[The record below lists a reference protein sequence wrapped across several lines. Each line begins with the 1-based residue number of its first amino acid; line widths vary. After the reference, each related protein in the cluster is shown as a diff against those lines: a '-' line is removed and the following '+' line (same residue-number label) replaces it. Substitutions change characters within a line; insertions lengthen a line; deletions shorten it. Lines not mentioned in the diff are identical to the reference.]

1 MDDDTRGRAI
11 ELLGRFNDELT
22 RVIDAV
28 YGTRWAEIEEMI
40 ALVVLASERVVC
52 TRRLAEASGLGR
64 RAISRL
70 VLRLQDEGIV
80 TTRPSEVDRRAV
92 DVVLT
97 EAGVRQA
104 DELRR
109 AGETFL
115 DGSEAIAREISRGL
129 AVGDVPPA
137 PSPRADALDLLRRVC
152 ESGARLVS
160 YMPAAAT
167 RGRLAARQRAA
178 LVLVATLGS
187 VRPAAV
193 SDALEVSPAGAAY
206 IIDQLCAKG
215 FLTRVHGVVPDD
227 RRAVVLQATS
237 EGLRAVG
244 AVAYGIEQES
254 ASLAALF
261 AEVAA
266 RGRG

>member
-1 MDDDTRGRAI
+1 M
-11 ELLGRFNDELT
+11 
-22 RVIDAV
+22 
-28 YGTRWAEIEEMI
+28 
-40 ALVVLASERVVC
+40 
-52 TRRLAEASGLGR
+52 
-64 RAISRL
+64 
-70 VLRLQDEGIV
+70 
-80 TTRPSEVDRRAV
+80 
-92 DVVLT
+92 
-97 EAGVRQA
+97 
-104 DELRR
+104 
-109 AGETFL
+109 
-115 DGSEAIAREISRGL
+115 
-129 AVGDVPPA
+129 
-137 PSPRADALDLLRRVC
+137 
-152 ESGARLVS
+152 
-160 YMPAAAT
+160 
-167 RGRLAARQRAA
+167 
-178 LVLVATLGS
+178 
-187 VRPAAV
+187 RPAAV